1 MLDQQKAPFTSY
13 QNTLA
18 FLFEQLPMFSRIG
31 SKAYK
36 ADLNNIIALSNAIGN
51 PHLKFKSIHIAGTNG
66 KGSVSNMLAG
76 ILQTSN
82 YKVGLYTS
90 PHILDFR
97 ERIRINGVMI
107 AEQAVVDFVN
117 EHYALITSIQPSF
130 FEITVA
136 LAFDYF
142 AKEAVDIAV
151 IETGLGGRLDSTNII
166 TPILSVITNISLDHT
181 DLLGST
187 ETAIAFEKAGI
198 MKPKVPVLIGSAH
211 AETMRVFVQQSLLKG
226 STLYEANLFYDVVR
240 SKVDATH
247 QHLKVVHKSKH
258 TITDI
263 VTDMLGDFQLENIKT
278 VMAACDILVH
288 YGLPIDIDAIQ
299 KGLFKIKQI
308 TGFMGRWHTVQ
319 QQPIVIMDVGHN
331 VAGIKIVAQQLQ
343 QLKANRKHI
352 VVGFVKDKEV
362 AAALALLPKEAYYY
376 FVAAAI
382 PRALPSDD
390 LMQVA
395 VAMGLQGIVYSSVT
409 EGVVQAMQAMHSE
422 DVLLVTGS
430 FFVVAEAMILFPS
443 SLK

>member
-97 ERIRINGVMI
+97 ERIRINGAMI

-117 EHYALITSIQPSF
+117 DHYALIVNIQPSF

-166 TPILSVITNISLDHT
+166 TPILSIITNISLDHT

-211 AETMRVFVQQSLLKG
+211 AEIMHVFVQQSLLKG
-226 STLYEANLFYDVVR
+226 STLYEAHLFYDVVR

-288 YGLPIDIDAIQ
+288 YGLPIDMDAIY
-299 KGLFKIKQI
+299 KALFKIKQI

-319 QQPIVIMDVGHN
+319 QQPCVIMDVGHN
-331 VAGIKIVAQQLQ
+331 VAGIKLVAQQLQ
-343 QLKANRKHI
+343 QLKANKKHI

-376 FVAAAI
+376 
-382 PRALPSDD
+382 L
-390 LMQVA
+390 
-395 VAMGLQGIVYSSVT
+395 
-409 EGVVQAMQAMHSE
+409 
-422 DVLLVTGS
+422 
-430 FFVVAEAMILFPS
+430 
-443 SLK
+443 

>member
-1 MLDQQKAPFTSY
+1 MLDHQDAPFTSY
-13 QNTLA
+13 QNTLT

-51 PHLKFKSIHIAGTNG
+51 PHLRFKSIHIAGTNG

-97 ERIRINGVMI
+97 ERIRINGAMI

-166 TPILSVITNISLDHT
+166 TPILSIITNISLDHT
-181 DLLGST
+181 DLLGQT

-198 MKPKVPVLIGSAH
+198 MKPKVPVLIGSAYK
-211 AETMRVFVQQSLLKG
+211 ETMSVFVQQSLLKG

-247 QHLKVVHKSKH
+247 QYLKVVHKSKH

-263 VTDMLGDFQLENIKT
+263 ITDMQGDFQLENIKT
-278 VMAACDILVH
+278 VMAACDILVS
-288 YGLPIDIDAIQ
+288 YGLPIAMDAIQ
-299 KGLFKIKQI
+299 KALSKIKSI

-319 QQPIVIMDVGHN
+319 QTPRVIMDVGHN

-343 QLKANRKHI
+343 QLKAKRI
-352 VVGFVKDKEV
+352 QLVIGFVKDKEV
-362 AAALALLPKEAYYY
+362 AAALALLPKEANYY

-382 PRALPSDD
+382 PRALPSED

-395 VAMGLQGIVYSSVT
+395 DAMGLQGIVCSSVAG
-409 EGVVQAMQAMHSE
+409 GVAQAMQAMHAE
-422 DVLLVTGS
+422 DILLVTGS
-430 FFVVAEAMILFPS
+430 FFVVAEAMVLFPS
-443 SLK
+443 ALK

>member
-117 EHYALITSIQPSF
+117 EHYALIVSIQPSF

-166 TPILSVITNISLDHT
+166 TPILSIITNISLDHT

-288 YGLPIDIDAIQ
+288 YGLLIDMDAIQ
-299 KGLFKIKQI
+299 KALFKIKQI

-395 VAMGLQGIVYSSVT
+395 VAMGLQGIVYSSVA

-430 FFVVAEAMILFPS
+430 FFVVAEAMVLFPS
-443 SLK
+443 ALK